1 VRWCSAK
8 FFPYTPLYIVSLDNM
23 SSVVLKLF
31 ELNLCFFINCNIITY
46 ANDDLI

>member
-1 VRWCSAK
+1 MVLSQV
-8 FFPYTPLYIVSLDNM
+8 FSYTPLYIVSLDNLP
-23 SSVVLKLF
+23 SVVLKLF